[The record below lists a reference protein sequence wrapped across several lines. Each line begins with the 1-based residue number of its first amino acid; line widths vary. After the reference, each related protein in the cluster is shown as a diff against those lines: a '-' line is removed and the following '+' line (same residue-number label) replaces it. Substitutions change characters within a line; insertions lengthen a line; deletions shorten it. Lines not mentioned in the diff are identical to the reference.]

1 MEIIKRQINYLI
13 SSIFQIIQGALL
25 FALVFSGLV
34 CALFLRHF
42 GYNGLVITAGGILV
56 ELISLII
63 CYFIFKSYL
72 KTEEVK
78 PVESKSKK
86 GEK

>member
-13 SSIFQIIQGALL
+13 TSIFQIIQGALL

-34 CALFLRHF
+34 CALLLRHF

-56 ELISLII
+56 ELIGLII
-63 CYFIFKSYL
+63 CYYIFRSYL